1 MTAVLAGF
9 LLVLLHLKEEG
20 LELFLKLAGYILIAG
35 GLTGFLKESVIF
47 ARARKGA
54 VVLAVCAGILWLGS
68 LYELSL
74 SGPAA
79 TVFGWL
85 VTAGD
90 MYIRY
95 MTVAGIQDME
105 QAGNEEFYSKELFQ
119 VWKIWTATLLFILLM
134 LFISS
139 EFTMFLA
146 SAAGVVYLA
155 CVVIFLIYLD
165 RSRAAYLNYV
175 KEREASL
182 R

>member
-1 MTAVLAGF
+1 MIT
-9 LLVLLHLKEEG
+9 
-20 LELFLKLAGYILIAG
+20 Y
-35 GLTGFLKESVIF
+35 
-47 ARARKGA
+47 
-54 VVLAVCAGILWLGS
+54 
-68 LYELSL
+68 
-74 SGPAA
+74 
-79 TVFGWL
+79 
-85 VTAGD
+85 
-90 MYIRY
+90 RY
-95 MTVAGIQDME
+95 PE
-105 QAGNEEFYSKELFQ
+105 
-119 VWKIWTATLLFILLM
+119 LLFILLM